1 MGLVGKHCTRLATLC
16 LSQCQGL
23 GDDVTFSVRDD
34 SSCAPAALA
43 SMRALLG
50 IPRALHSCA
59 HWQEIAHLRQLSV
72 FECDNISAVSALAV
86 IVACGSLWRATGSI
100 RIERCQHLVQLK
112 VGIHKLSL
120 RAALLG

>member
-50 IPRALHSCA
+50 IPRALHVHTGRRSRIYASSACSNVTT
-59 HWQEIAHLRQLSV
+59 SV
-72 FECDNISAVSALAV
+72 
-86 IVACGSLWRATGSI
+86 
-100 RIERCQHLVQLK
+100 RC
-112 VGIHKLSL
+112 
-120 RAALLG
+120 RPLL